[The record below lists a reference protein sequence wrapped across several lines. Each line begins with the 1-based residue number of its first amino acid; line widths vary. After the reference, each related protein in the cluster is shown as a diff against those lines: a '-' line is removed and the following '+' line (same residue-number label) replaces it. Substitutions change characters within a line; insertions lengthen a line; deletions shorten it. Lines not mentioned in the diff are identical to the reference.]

1 MAWIEVFK
9 NELYK
14 NSQGCFLKKENGEF
28 VLFDQDGQTI
38 RIPIKDILE
47 NPVYKYT
54 DAWRELKT
62 IVDKTNLDLSN
73 IAQNTSALYLSILAK
88 EDIPSFAP
96 VNLKGY
102 KADSNFT
109 QLIDATCQGF
119 SMNETLTNAIGT
131 FQANGVIQNSL
142 WNWNVN
148 DTIFLNGNSLSNIRP
163 TTGILQRIGTAK
175 TSDTIILKLSDPIRL

>member
-62 IVDKTNLDLSN
+62 I
-73 IAQNTSALYLSILAK
+73 
-88 EDIPSFAP
+88 
-96 VNLKGY
+96 
-102 KADSNFT
+102 
-109 QLIDATCQGF
+109 
-119 SMNETLTNAIGT
+119 
-131 FQANGVIQNSL
+131 
-142 WNWNVN
+142 
-148 DTIFLNGNSLSNIRP
+148 
-163 TTGILQRIGTAK
+163 
-175 TSDTIILKLSDPIRL
+175 